1 MSTVRVFYAIYAIFH
16 LFDFPI
22 RTRSSKSHT
31 PSSGPR
37 SFPIRSLAWLTG
49 SLTISCFCIFLS
61 GCGVLSRN
69 GSLET
74 KVTSE
79 ATSNTPTQITLDGS
93 NHCTNGGRN
102 VSSVSCT
109 LSSVT
114 AGDLITVEFSDRNG
128 YETSISDGAN
138 GAYTKIYYVQDS
150 ADPNYSGMAYFMNSA
165 SGSLTVK
172 VSVSGSDPWAR
183 LSVQAWKGASTTSV
197 LDTGAITQH
206 LTSTSGTVANANCGS
221 AQSPAGAGELI
232 IGYLVPDNNFSVT
245 AGTNY
250 TLIDTSNSNG
260 NPVFPEYWIQ
270 SAATATNGPFTSAAD
285 DFTEGC
291 AAFKPAPSST
301 QIKLDGSNHCTN
313 GGRNVSSVSCT
324 LSSVTAGDLI
334 TVEFSDRNGYETSI
348 SDGANGAYTK
358 IYYVQDSADPNYSG
372 MAYFMNSA
380 SGSLTVKVSVSGSD
394 PWARLSVQAWKG
406 ASTTS
411 VLDTGAI
418 TQHLTST
425 SGTVA
430 NANCGS
436 AQSPAGA
443 GELIIGYLV
452 PDNDFSVTAGTN
464 YTLIDVPSA
473 SFGNP
478 SFPEYRIQ
486 TISQATNGPFT
497 SAADDWTV
505 GCAAF
510 KAMASQSGGTS
521 GPVLTINAQSVSF
534 GSVAVN
540 GSAAQSIVFTSSG
553 STPVKVNAL
562 TVSGSGFTISGMSSP
577 VTLNPGQTAT
587 LIVEFLPAIVGPT
600 TGQLTV
606 TSDSSTNPTL
616 NVPLSGTGQAH
627 QFNLTW
633 DAPQGSSLPI
643 VGYKIYRSTSG
654 NAQYQLL
661 NPSVIAQTSFTDS
674 SVQSGMTYQYYVTAV
689 DSSGAQSSPS
699 NIAEVEIP

>member
-1 MSTVRVFYAIYAIFH
+1 MSTVRVFCAIYAIFH

-22 RTRSSKSHT
+22 RTRSSKSHS

-49 SLTISCFCIFLS
+49 SLTISCFCILLS

-74 KVTSE
+74 KVTSKVTSE

-93 NHCTNGGRN
+93 NHCTNGGSN

-172 VSVSGSDPWAR
+172 VSVSGSDPWAL

-232 IGYLVPDNNFSVT
+232 IGYLVPD
-245 AGTNY
+245 Y
-250 TLIDTSNSNG
+250 
-260 NPVFPEYWIQ
+260 
-270 SAATATNGPFTSAAD
+270 
-285 DFTEGC
+285 
-291 AAFKPAPSST
+291 
-301 QIKLDGSNHCTN
+301 
-313 GGRNVSSVSCT
+313 
-324 LSSVTAGDLI
+324 
-334 TVEFSDRNGYETSI
+334 
-348 SDGANGAYTK
+348 
-358 IYYVQDSADPNYSG
+358 DS
-372 MAYFMNSA
+372 
-380 SGSLTVKVSVSGSD
+380 
-394 PWARLSVQAWKG
+394 
-406 ASTTS
+406 
-411 VLDTGAI
+411 
-418 TQHLTST
+418 
-425 SGTVA
+425 
-430 NANCGS
+430 
-436 AQSPAGA
+436 
-443 GELIIGYLV
+443 
-452 PDNDFSVTAGTN
+452 SVTAGTN

-486 TISQATNGPFT
+486 TTSQATNGPFT

-510 KAMASQSGGTS
+510 KPMVSGSSQSGGTS
-521 GPVLTINAQSVSF
+521 GPVLTIDAQSVSF

-587 LIVEFLPAIVGPT
+587 LIVEFIPAIVGPT

-616 NVPLSGTGQAH
+616 NVPLSGTGQAQGQAH
-627 QFNLTW
+627 QSNLTW
-633 DAPQGSSLPI
+633 DAPQGSSHPI

-661 NPSVIAQTSFTDS
+661 NPSVIAQTNFTDS
-674 SVQSGMTYQYYVTAV
+674 SVQSGMTYQYYVVAV

-699 NIAEVEIP
+699 NTAEVAIP